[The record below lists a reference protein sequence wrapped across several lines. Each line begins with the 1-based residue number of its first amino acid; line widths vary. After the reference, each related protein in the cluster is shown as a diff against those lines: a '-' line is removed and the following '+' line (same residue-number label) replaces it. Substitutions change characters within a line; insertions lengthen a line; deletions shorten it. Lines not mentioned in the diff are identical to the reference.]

1 MTRTLLYIA
10 ILTVTLLA
18 GCKSSHHDEP
28 RPRPTIDTD
37 ELSMYVGETAEV
49 HVSDADD
56 LSAEASTSV
65 VAVTADAGR
74 GVIAVEALREGLAT
88 ITVRADGAIMHCYV
102 KVSAASEP
110 DPDNPA
116 PEEPTDEREQLAD
129 ATPRYVSTT
138 LTMRH
143 DTPGTIVMRYADGT
157 RYAIRS
163 LLTGDYI
170 SFDAGT
176 PSRAATLSVNGDD
189 VELTDAQVADTHD
202 GMTWYRLLT
211 ARWRHTVW
219 IVVPDA

>member
-1 MTRTLLYIA
+1 MTRTIVYIA
-10 ILTVTLLA
+10 ILTIAILA
-18 GCKSSHHDEP
+18 SCNSAHHDEP

-37 ELSMYVGETAEV
+37 ELSMYVGETAEI

-56 LSAEASTSV
+56 ISAETLTDV
-65 VAVTADAGR
+65 VAVTADSER
-74 GVIAVEALREGLAT
+74 GIIIVEALREGLST
-88 ITVRADGAIMHCYV
+88 ITIRADGALMHCYV
-102 KVSAASEP
+102 KVSAASAP
-110 DPDNPA
+110 DPDSPA

-129 ATPRYVSTT
+129 ATPRYVSST

-143 DTPGTIVMRYADGT
+143 DTPGTIVIQYADGT

-170 SFDAGT
+170 FFDAGI

-189 VELTDAQVADTHD
+189 VELADAKVAYSRD